1 MNLITP
7 CSLMKKLLIPV
18 FLFCALGAGLSAN
31 FSDSMKAR
39 LSELLAAK
47 DAGSIGEGVDGYVH
61 LRDGGNSTAQKLVAA
76 ENADRKQLFASLSQK
91 TGGSVEAVAEKFSKA
106 LASKAKKG
114 HWFRKSSGDWIK
126 K

>member
-1 MNLITP
+1 MNPIRP
-7 CSLMKKLLIPV
+7 CSFMKKLFIPI
-18 FLFCALGAGLSAN
+18 FIFCAFGAGLSAD

-39 LSELLAAK
+39 LSELVAAK
-47 DAGSIGEGVDGYVH
+47 DAGTIGEGVDGYVH
-61 LRDGGNSTAQKLVAA
+61 LRDAGNSSAQKLVTA

>member
-1 MNLITP
+1 MNHIIP
-7 CSLMKKLLIPV
+7 CSLMKNLLIPV
-18 FLFCALGAGLSAN
+18 FLFCALGAGSFAN

-39 LSELLAAK
+39 LSELVTAK

-61 LRDGGNSTAQKLVAA
+61 LRDVGNSSAQKLVAA

-91 TGGSVEAVAEKFSKA
+91 TGGSVQAVAEKFSKA

>member
-1 MNLITP
+1 MNRITP
-7 CSLMKKLLIPV
+7 CSLMKKLLIPIL
-18 FLFCALGAGLSAN
+18 LFCALGSGLSAN

-39 LSELLAAK
+39 LSELVAAK
-47 DAGSIGEGVDGYVH
+47 DSGSIGEGVDGYVH
-61 LRDGGNSTAQKLVAA
+61 LRDAGNSTAQKLVAA
-76 ENADRKQLFASLSQK
+76 ENADRQQLFASLSQK
-91 TGGSVEAVAEKFSKA
+91 TGGSVQAVAEKFSKA